1 MHILQTI
8 NKMPSDCLVTL
19 QRIHR
24 KLVMAFAPGMGD
36 QGVRSLGGRQTLG
49 HLILFLLCAIIS
61 YINYH
66 RNAGL
71 KIFQSA
77 FSNYGR
83 WFKMWKDILNVVGVW
98 PSLEGAL
105 NLLLNF
111 IDFQLIIFTTLKCF
125 LSRIEL
131 IKPIELKVGL
141 WWGQATFPKRGVWTR
156 VPQSTAT
163 KMTRSY
169 WQKITL

>member
-36 QGVRSLGGRQTLG
+36 QGVRSGGGRQTLG

-83 WFKMWKDILNVVGVW
+83 WFKMWKDILNVVGV
-98 PSLEGAL
+98 
-105 NLLLNF
+105 
-111 IDFQLIIFTTLKCF
+111 
-125 LSRIEL
+125 
-131 IKPIELKVGL
+131 
-141 WWGQATFPKRGVWTR
+141 
-156 VPQSTAT
+156 
-163 KMTRSY
+163 
-169 WQKITL
+169 